1 MIPATVS
8 GLLDRILIRSL
19 PEGGFAD
26 RPNGV
31 YRTDATAWA
40 AVVLDVLGPRDLYE
54 KTARRLAD
62 DQLPD
67 GRVPIAS
74 GHPAVW
80 WPTSLAAIAWAGVD
94 AYRGQKDRALHFT
107 LRVSGTTPEKVAGDP
122 VGHDTALRGWSWVEG
137 THSWIEPTALGL
149 LAIAAA
155 GITDHSR
162 SREAVRLLL
171 NRQLPHGGW
180 NYGNTT
186 IFGRELHPMPE
197 STGAALAGLAGRVSQ
212 AEVERSL
219 SYLAGEVPRLR
230 TPLSL
235 GWGLLGL
242 AVWGRWPSNGEDLI
256 SNCLA
261 AQSRYGEYDTAVICI
276 LLMSAVEGLMPVSKK
291 SIPDPSSVEDSAV
304 LETS

>member
-8 GLLDRILIRSL
+8 GLLDRILVRSL

-26 RPNGV
+26 RPNGA
-31 YRTDATAWA
+31 YRTDATAWS
-40 AVVLDVLGPRDLYE
+40 AVALDVLGPRDLYE
-54 KTARRLAD
+54 RTARRLTE
-62 DQLPD
+62 DQLQD

-94 AYRGQKDRALHFT
+94 AYRVQKDRALHFI
-107 LRVSGTTPEKVAGDP
+107 LQVSGTTPEKVAGDP
-122 VGHDTALRGWSWVEG
+122 VGHDTTLRGWSWVEG
-137 THSWIEPTALGL
+137 THSWIEPTALGM

-155 GITDHSR
+155 GINDHPR

-197 STGAALAGLAGRVSQ
+197 STGAALTGLAGLVSQ

-219 SYLAGEVPRLR
+219 SYLEGEVPRLR

-242 AVWGRWPSNGEDLI
+242 AAWQRWPPNGEDLI
-256 SNCLA
+256 KKCLA
-261 AQSRYGEYDTAVICI
+261 AQSRYGEYDTTVLCI
-276 LLMSAVEGLMPVSKK
+276 LLMSAVEGLMPLSKK
-291 SIPDPSSVEDSAV
+291 SIPDSSSVEDSAV